1 MKFILHPGFLS
12 IDCGSSD
19 KSTYSNSLT
28 GTGVIWTPDTTL
40 WPDIGKWSVSF
51 YNMSLPTNMTDEK
64 QYSTLRY
71 FPTTSSSSKA
81 LNHSKFCYT
90 LPAIA
95 HNYYLIRA
103 SFWYGLA
110 STRYETR
117 VNDQISFHVIVDN
130 YEGVEIVIGIPQ
142 TYPWFEEMYIRA
154 QTSVVSVC
162 LSAASDS
169 SDAPFINS
177 LELRPLNSTMLSVA
191 MINNTNQAMRTVFR
205 EDSGTLSN
213 DPPILRSG
221 YTSCNL
227 LTHEPQS

>member
-1 MKFILHPGFLS
+1 M
-12 IDCGSSD
+12 DCGSSAN
-19 KSTYSNSLT
+19 SNYTNSLT
-28 GTGVIWTPDTTL
+28 GPDIIWTPDTSL

-51 YNMSLPTNMTDEK
+51 YNMSLPTNMTDET

-71 FPTTSSSSKA
+71 FPTNKA
-81 LNHSKFCYT
+81 LNQSKFCYS

-95 HNYYLIRA
+95 GNYYLIRA
-103 SFWYGLA
+103 SFWYSPLSA
-110 STRYETR
+110 IYEYKY
-117 VNDQISFHVIVDN
+117 DQIRFHVIVDN

-154 QTSVVSVC
+154 QSSFVSVC
-162 LSAASDS
+162 LSAASDR
-169 SDAPFINS
+169 SDTPFINS
-177 LELRPLNSTMLSVA
+177 LELRPLKSTMNPVE

-227 LTHEPQS
+227 

>member
-1 MKFILHPGFLS
+1 MI
-12 IDCGSSD
+12 
-19 KSTYSNSLT
+19 
-28 GTGVIWTPDTTL
+28 
-40 WPDIGKWSVSF
+40 WPDIGYWSSVDTVNPPSA
-51 YNMSLPTNMTDEK
+51 MGDQK
-64 QYSTLRY
+64 QYITLRY
-71 FPTTSSSSKA
+71 FRPNKA
-81 LNHSKFCYT
+81 LNLSKFCYT

-95 HNYYLIRA
+95 GNYYLIRA
-103 SFWYGLA
+103 SFWYSPLSA
-110 STRYETR
+110 IYEYKY
-117 VNDQISFHVIVDN
+117 DQIRFHVIVDN

-154 QTSVVSVC
+154 QSSFVSVC
-162 LSAASDS
+162 LSAAYDS

-221 YTSCNL
+221 TSL
-227 LTHEPQS
+227 IFIHT